1 MPNQTIYAIL
11 KTILILCSIST
22 CGTGKELQG
31 LMTLKFSKEIFEFGD
46 SIPAEIIFVNTS
58 SDVLVLKENPQKSID
73 LVMHAVDL
81 KTAEDLNY
89 SIGKPEVSRFG
100 DDKFALAVPIKEK
113 FEIQPKSLFS
123 FVSDLNSRL
132 YLTPGR
138 YDCFLVNYLV
148 EKSNKT
154 TLMISFSPGSVSY
167 LLKTSVD
174 EREGYG
180 KREWAY
186 DWLKKINPQFE
197 LHLTMDGDSNDQ
209 RKTKTAFNER
219 SYAQFR
225 KWWEENQKTE
235 AMVKRIQQ
243 LNP

>member
-1 MPNQTIYAIL
+1 MF
-11 KTILILCSIST
+11 
-22 CGTGKELQG
+22 
-31 LMTLKFSKEIFEFGD
+31 LKFSKDIFEFGD

-58 SDVLVLKENPQKSID
+58 NDILVLKENPQKSID

-113 FEIQPKSLFS
+113 FEIQSKSLFS
-123 FVSDLNSRL
+123 FVSDLNNRL
-132 YLTPGR
+132 YLAPGK

-154 TLMISFSPGSVSY
+154 TLTISFTPGSVSY

-186 DWLKKINPQFE
+186 DWLKKINPQLE
-197 LHLTMDGDSNDQ
+197 LHLTTDGDSDDQ
-209 RKTKTAFNER
+209 RKTKIAFNER
-219 SYAQFR
+219 AYAQFR

-235 AMVKRIQQ
+235 TMVKKIQQ